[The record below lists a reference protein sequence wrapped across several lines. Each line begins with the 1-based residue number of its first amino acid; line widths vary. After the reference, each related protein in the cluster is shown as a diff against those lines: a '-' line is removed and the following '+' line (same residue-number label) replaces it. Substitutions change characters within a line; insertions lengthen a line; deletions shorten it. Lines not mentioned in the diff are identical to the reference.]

1 MSEIEKK
8 LKLKN
13 EKLVEIMINNKI
25 SKLNLV
31 SCGNSIATGFSM
43 NGISKPLL
51 YRNEGIK
58 EIFTEKGVELNR
70 YHFSRAEDNN
80 DEHTLDF
87 LFNNTKLGEINRL
100 NRFDIANMNFE
111 GLDEEKIEQYYP
123 LNDNTTLKS
132 LFFEDSN
139 TYNNNLAS
147 SVVVYN
153 GVTGSFLDNVMRNGK
168 HYFTYGIKRD
178 CVSIEAFLKYIQGL
192 NRKENKNVQVYL
204 CGAPKLLGLS
214 DLLMNT
220 RLKEITR
227 NYANATFVDNI
238 PKQLF
243 YKREN
248 GSTVFDVHYNEEE
261 YMELN
266 AQIISSIN
274 ANYTKNKVIV
284 DIDKELYELN
294 TNYQLGS
301 VKLEDIPE
309 ISKTIIQKIISKH
322 RTMLEKENAN
332 MQELLKEART
342 YLINRF
348 CYDFY
353 YIGKKQ
359 IKKELKVK

>member
-1 MSEIEKK
+1 
-8 LKLKN
+8 
-13 EKLVEIMINNKI
+13 MINNKI

-58 EIFTEKGVELNR
+58 EIFIEKGVELNR

-87 LFNNTKLGEINRL
+87 LFNNTKLAEINKL

-132 LFFEDSN
+132 LFFEDSS

-168 HYFTYGIKRD
+168 HYFTYGIKRA

-243 YKREN
+243 YKKEN

-266 AQIISSIN
+266 A
-274 ANYTKNKVIV
+274 
-284 DIDKELYELN
+284 
-294 TNYQLGS
+294 
-301 VKLEDIPE
+301 
-309 ISKTIIQKIISKH
+309 
-322 RTMLEKENAN
+322 
-332 MQELLKEART
+332 
-342 YLINRF
+342 
-348 CYDFY
+348 
-353 YIGKKQ
+353 
-359 IKKELKVK
+359 